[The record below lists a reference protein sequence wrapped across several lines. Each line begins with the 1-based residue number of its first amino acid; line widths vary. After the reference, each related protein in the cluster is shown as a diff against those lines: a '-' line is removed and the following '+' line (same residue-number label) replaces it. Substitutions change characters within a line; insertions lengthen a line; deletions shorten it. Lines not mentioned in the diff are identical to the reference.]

1 MRFKS
6 IVKHSIFSVAGL
18 GLSAISA
25 VCSNI
30 LIARTYSLDIAGDYF
45 TANSIAVWFSAIAA
59 FGIPDLLIRE
69 FHPAKSSHPT
79 LPLNALY
86 KLVSLVAL
94 VSSTAL
100 FLILTITNAGVHIG
114 ALSLVPL
121 LAVPIRLIVARYRLM
136 SNYFSVFLALIVTN
150 VIKLAI
156 VFLSWLNQLSFTEF
170 CLILSLVLFSA
181 AVIAWG
187 ILFWSAI
194 HAKNQTQCNF
204 LDGIPYLLGSI
215 IGVGRTTFDL
225 IMISYMLGPSAAAVY
240 LPAVFPAKRTKV
252 VAQAISDT
260 AMLPKL
266 MKLAHVSTIEFKKL
280 AMVSAA
286 ANFIIG
292 IFVGLLFALIAPF
305 ILGLFGPQYSEAL
318 PYYYAMTCLIPFRF
332 SITALSSALKHR
344 KSAKGR
350 VKDQTASLV
359 VMFLLIFL
367 MTPTYELWGGV
378 FAVIF
383 SDIMLLLLY
392 IVRFLRIPN

>member
-59 FGIPDLLIRE
+59 FGIPDLLIRD
-69 FHPAKSSHPT
+69 
-79 LPLNALY
+79 ALY

-156 VFLSWLNQLSFTEF
+156 VFLSWLNQLSFNRM
-170 CLILSLVLFSA
+170 
-181 AVIAWG
+181 G
-187 ILFWSAI
+187 
-194 HAKNQTQCNF
+194 
-204 LDGIPYLLGSI
+204 
-215 IGVGRTTFDL
+215 
-225 IMISYMLGPSAAAVY
+225 
-240 LPAVFPAKRTKV
+240 
-252 VAQAISDT
+252 
-260 AMLPKL
+260 
-266 MKLAHVSTIEFKKL
+266 
-280 AMVSAA
+280 
-286 ANFIIG
+286 
-292 IFVGLLFALIAPF
+292 
-305 ILGLFGPQYSEAL
+305 
-318 PYYYAMTCLIPFRF
+318 
-332 SITALSSALKHR
+332 
-344 KSAKGR
+344 
-350 VKDQTASLV
+350 
-359 VMFLLIFL
+359 
-367 MTPTYELWGGV
+367 
-378 FAVIF
+378 
-383 SDIMLLLLY
+383 Y
-392 IVRFLRIPN
+392 IVLERNSRKKSNSM